1 MTDPVKLIHLY
12 MDERLTPEQA
22 SELRSRLLEDAD
34 FARLFARHG
43 LLNSCIRNEFLEE
56 DFKESI
62 ERFVVPTSADAGTNA
77 DLSDTAQVATE
88 SIMKP
93 EKPDADK
100 VHKIKARAEQQ
111 LDRKSVV

>member
-22 SELRSRLLEDAD
+22 DELRSRLLEDAD
-34 FARLFARHG
+34 FAWLFARYG

-62 ERFVVPTSADAGTNA
+62 ERFVKPTNPVSKHT
-77 DLSDTAQVATE
+77 
-88 SIMKP
+88 
-93 EKPDADK
+93 
-100 VHKIKARAEQQ
+100 R
-111 LDRKSVV
+111 